1 MITKATPAGGPT
13 ASTTIR
19 KILLATD
26 LSHASDV
33 ATDWAFD
40 LAGRLGASLL
50 VVSVIDPRELRLP
63 GGRFR
68 ARVDQVRD
76 RREAAAQELVQRG
89 RRSGVPVAFLVW
101 DGDPAESIVAAA
113 QAERADLVLVG
124 SHGRGPIGR
133 LLLGS
138 VSQYVVRNAL
148 CPVLVA
154 RAVGH
159 GEARA
164 HERERHPT
172 EPVDAHHV
180 DDVDGAS
187 TRAAALGETG

>member
-1 MITKATPAGGPT
+1 MKKATLGAGPSPSDRIT
-13 ASTTIR
+13 

-26 LSHASDV
+26 LSRASDV

-40 LAGRLGASLL
+40 LASRLGAALL
-50 VVSVIDPRELRLP
+50 VVSVIDQRELRLP

-68 ARVDQVRD
+68 ARVDQVREL
-76 RREAAAQELVQRG
+76 REAAAQELVQRG
-89 RRSGVPVAFLVW
+89 RRAGVAVTFLVW

-113 QAERADLVLVG
+113 HAERADLLLVG

-138 VSQYVVRNAL
+138 VSEFVVRNAP

-154 RAVGH
+154 RTARHAESPPSAADWQAGATVGA
-159 GEARA
+159 GR
-164 HERERHPT
+164 
-172 EPVDAHHV
+172 
-180 DDVDGAS
+180 VDGAGGGDS
-187 TRAAALGETG
+187 RAAATGETG

>member
-1 MITKATPAGGPT
+1 MDTIRSSA
-13 ASTTIR
+13 IR
-19 KILLATD
+19 KIVLATD

-40 LAGRLGASLL
+40 LARRVGASLL

-68 ARVDQVRD
+68 ARVDQVRE
-76 RREAAAQELVQRG
+76 RRESAAQDLVHRG
-89 RRSGVPVAFLVW
+89 RQSGVPVTFLVW

-113 QAERADLVLVG
+113 HAEKADLLLVG

-138 VSQYVVRNAL
+138 VSEYVVRNAS

-154 RAVGH
+154 RAVRHAEIPAG
-159 GEARA
+159 GA
-164 HERERHPT
+164 ERQAT
-172 EPVDAHHV
+172 ALVDTGS
-180 DDVDGAS
+180 VDGVD
-187 TRAAALGETG
+187 RGGHKAAALG

>member
-1 MITKATPAGGPT
+1 MDTSA
-13 ASTTIR
+13 IR

-26 LSHASDV
+26 LSQASDI

-40 LAGRLGASLL
+40 LARRLGASLL
-50 VVSVIDPRELRLP
+50 VVSVIDPRDLRLP

-68 ARVDQVRD
+68 ARVDQVRE
-76 RREAAAQELVQRG
+76 RREVAAQALVLRG
-89 RRSGVPVAFLVW
+89 GRSGVEVTFLVW

-113 QAERADLVLVG
+113 HAEQADLLLVG

-138 VSQYVVRNAL
+138 VSEHVVRNAP

-154 RAVGH
+154 RAV
-159 GEARA
+159 
-164 HERERHPT
+164 
-172 EPVDAHHV
+172 V
-180 DDVDGAS
+180 
-187 TRAAALGETG
+187 AAAAQPIAVERLVAIS